1 MTDTSDLPSL
11 SVVIPTYDEPQRLD
25 AALRSLAVQDY
36 PVRGMEII
44 VVDDAS
50 PQFDPEPLAAA
61 VHPFRLKLIRN
72 KANQG
77 RARSRNAGLRN
88 ANGELILFLDS
99 DMTVEPDFLRVHAS
113 LHKNRG
119 ETVIVGNIRFGPQV
133 PHNRMTRYIES
144 RGVQQLAEG
153 EPVPFKCF
161 VTGNSSMRHDLLLQA
176 GLFDEDFTAY
186 GGEDLEL
193 GYRLHQRGAVFRY
206 APDAL
211 SWHHHLRSLDQLN
224 QLMYT
229 YGRNSL
235 PLLMQK
241 HPELAGLLRL
251 DFLQASR
258 YAPGRLLLC
267 LALSSAVYQ
276 PVRFLTRY
284 GLKRYIPDLFFS
296 YLWWRNRTRG
306 FMDAAG

>member
-11 SVVIPTYDEPQRLD
+11 SVVIPTYDEPQRLE

-36 PVRGMEII
+36 PVQGVEIV

-50 PQFDPEPLAAA
+50 PQFDPEPLTAAA
-61 VHPFRLKLIRN
+61 HPFRLKLIRN
-72 KANQG
+72 ETNQG
-77 RARSRNAGLRN
+77 RARARNAGLRN
-88 ANGELILFLDS
+88 AAGELIVFLDS

-113 LHKNRG
+113 LHKDRAA
-119 ETVIVGNIRFGPQV
+119 TVIVGNIRFGPQV
-133 PHNRMTRYIES
+133 PRNRMTRYIES
-144 RGVQQLAEG
+144 RGVQRLAEG

-161 VTGNSSMRHDLLLQA
+161 VTGNSSVPRNLLLEV

-206 APDAL
+206 APEAL
-211 SWHHHLRSLDQLN
+211 SWHHHLRSLSQLN
-224 QLMYT
+224 RLMYT

-235 PLLMQK
+235 PLLIQK
-241 HPELAGLLRL
+241 HPELTGLLRL
-251 DFLQASR
+251 DFLKASR
-258 YAPGRLLLC
+258 FAPGRLLFC

-276 PVRFLTRY
+276 PICLLTRW
-284 GLKRYIPDLFFS
+284 GLKYYIPDLFFN